1 MRFILMGLAALVL
14 SACAIN
20 NPVTVQ
26 SVVDDRPLVT
36 FSVSGYDID
45 QLQLSIDNLDYGP
58 VSQYLNMLDLSE
70 AALRIIPGQHLIVVF
85 NGRQLIYQRD
95 VYLGESSTL
104 MIRLQQ

>member
-20 NPVTVQ
+20 NPVTIQ

-58 VSQYLNMLDLSE
+58 VSQYLNMLDLSV
-70 AALRIIPGQHLIVVF
+70 AALRITV
-85 NGRQLIYQRD
+85 
-95 VYLGESSTL
+95 
-104 MIRLQQ
+104 